1 MGRHFVPLC
10 IPCIPWLI
18 WDNFKTGRISLF
30 PILQVSYVKS
40 SDKYLIGCFVL
51 VFLTLIEYCTVLLL
65 KAKQKQRNVRIRG
78 MIEAQVTFAIHLASI
93 SGNLTFF
100 SFPGVRGHSSA
111 LHSDSFL
118 FTLKN

>member
-1 MGRHFVPLC
+1 MGRHFVPLR
-10 IPCIPWLI
+10 IFCIPWPI

-78 MIEAQVTFAIHLASI
+78 MIEAQVTFALHLASI

-100 SFPGVRGHSSA
+100 PFP
-111 LHSDSFL
+111 
-118 FTLKN
+118 